1 MFLLRSSYFLILIV
15 VLSSC
20 KNDDASREK
29 VFFDLDSL
37 ITAQEKYLAERRPT
51 LFKIADLDGQLD
63 STSVSDLD
71 TTGWSAELDI
81 FRQLDL
87 NKKSVNRRNYAIQKD
102 IRDPYSNLLI
112 CKYVAQ
118 NENTSDE
125 MRIKN
130 VNNYY
135 QDRLTN
141 PRKIE
146 GEFFEQN
153 ALYTSTRSLVMEL
166 NNIHDKTLVTRY
178 IVKGTQKMILGDS
191 VRFEIIGTVTH

>member
-1 MFLLRSSYFLILIV
+1 MFLLRSSYFFILIV

-20 KNDDASREK
+20 KNNDARKEK

-37 ITAQEKYLAERRPT
+37 ITAQEKFLAESRPT

-87 NKKSVNRRNYAIQKD
+87 NKKSVNRMNYAIQKD

-112 CKYVAQ
+112 CNYVAQ
-118 NENTSDE
+118 KENTSDE
-125 MRIKN
+125 MRRKH
-130 VNNYY
+130 VNIYY
-135 QDRLTN
+135 QDKLTN

-146 GEFFEQN
+146 GEFLEQN
-153 ALYTSTRSLVMEL
+153 ALYTSSRSLVLEL
-166 NNIHDKTLVTRY
+166 NNIHNKTLVTRY

>member
-20 KNDDASREK
+20 KNDDDRREK

-51 LFKIADLDGQLD
+51 LFKVADLDGQLD
-63 STSVSDLD
+63 STSVRGLD

-87 NKKSVNRRNYAIQKD
+87 NKKSVNRASYAIQKD
-102 IRDPYSNLLI
+102 IKDPYSNLLI
-112 CKYVAQ
+112 CKYIAQ
-118 NENTSDE
+118 NKNTRDE

-130 VNNYY
+130 VKIYY

-153 ALYTSTRSLVMEL
+153 ALYSSTRRLVMEL
-166 NNIHDKTLVTRY
+166 NNIHNKTLVTRY
-178 IVKGTQKMILGDS
+178 MVKGTQKMILGDS
-191 VRFEIIGTVTH
+191 FRFEIIGTVTH